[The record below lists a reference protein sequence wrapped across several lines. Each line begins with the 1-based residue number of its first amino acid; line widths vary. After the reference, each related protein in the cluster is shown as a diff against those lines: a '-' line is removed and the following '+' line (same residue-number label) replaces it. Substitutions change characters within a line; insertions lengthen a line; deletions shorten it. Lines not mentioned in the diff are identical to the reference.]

1 MKTEQSKCLQCGSY
15 LKTDDPKGHPYCL
28 NGCVV
33 TGRTAHNER

>member
-1 MKTEQSKCLQCGSY
+1 MNKPKCPQCGSV
-15 LKTDDPKGHPYCL
+15 LKSDDKSGHPYCL